1 MKTPTILENQLTSN
15 GKEIAYALDWLGKI
29 PAAELA
35 KMKQTY
41 KDVCAIYG
49 IKAPGK
55 LLSGQIS
62 KLNKN
67 ETITLGLALMPAK
80 HSGMANL
87 CAFADSCAE
96 TCVAF
101 SGNGSYSTVHA
112 SRMAKTHLL
121 TEHPYEF
128 LGLLVDELLKAASK
142 YKHLAIRLNTYSD
155 IRWERV
161 APWLFDH
168 FADVQFYDYTKHP
181 MRSRPVD
188 AMPKNYHLTYSV
200 SERTTAQELAKTL
213 QARRNIAVVVAIRSG
228 KQSDTGEMRP
238 IRSTWANRPT
248 VDGDATDARWED
260 PTGSIVILRRKHTLS
275 PFAPMVTTAQAL
287 ERRFSK

>member
-1 MKTPTILENQLTSN
+1 MKAPVAIEHRL
-15 GKEIAYALDWLGKI
+15 GAHGYAIAEMLNEFGGI
-29 PAAELA
+29 PAAEL
-35 KMKQTY
+35 KTMKATY
-41 KDVCAIYG
+41 KNVCAIYG
-49 IKAPGK
+49 IRTPGK

-67 ETITLGLALMPAK
+67 ETVTLGLALMPAK
-80 HSGMANL
+80 HSGIANL

-121 TEHPYEF
+121 TMYPYAF

-168 FADVQFYDYTKHP
+168 FANVQFYDYTKHP

-200 SERTTAQELAKTL
+200 SERTTAQELQKTL

-248 VDGDATDARWED
+248 VDGDATDSRWED
-260 PTGSIVILRRKHTLS
+260 PTGSVVMLRRKHTLS